1 MNSKLIK
8 LSVLALI
15 IAFAGMAQAEVLVDQ
30 SEFDVS
36 VPGFLNAVAGAPPM
50 GSTIYTV
57 SDITVDGTGW
67 AISSIS
73 TFINALGGFET
84 EVTIGYINIFP
95 KTGPLPEEVPG
106 QSMMVDVT
114 VTDLTN
120 NNFQVTASGL
130 NIELEPGEYW
140 IGLTHMASAFNSGI
154 HLSSTTFMG
163 DETPSYDIG
172 GFPMPM
178 WATWNPGYD
187 PAILIEGDSNV
198 VSTSTSTMSQV
209 KSLYR

>member
-73 TFINALGGFET
+73 TF
-84 EVTIGYINIFP
+84 NISFFCI
-95 KTGPLPEEVPG
+95 
-106 QSMMVDVT
+106 S
-114 VTDLTN
+114 
-120 NNFQVTASGL
+120 
-130 NIELEPGEYW
+130 
-140 IGLTHMASAFNSGI
+140 
-154 HLSSTTFMG
+154 
-163 DETPSYDIG
+163 
-172 GFPMPM
+172 
-178 WATWNPGYD
+178 
-187 PAILIEGDSNV
+187 
-198 VSTSTSTMSQV
+198 
-209 KSLYR
+209 